1 MLVLGIETS
10 TPVCGIALVENDTV
24 CAHYTLDLG
33 VHHSKHL
40 FPMIERVLSDRGIG
54 VRDLDGVSVA
64 SGPGSFTGLRI
75 GMASAKSLCLAT
87 DLPLVGVS
95 TLAGMAF
102 VQAGEG
108 LPVCAMLDARR
119 DQVYMGVYDYV
130 DGEFVATVEDCAVG
144 ITDALEKLSGSILLV
159 GDGVWAHREK
169 IQTHL
174 GCEGYVVPAS
184 IGHPQ
189 ASGIALLGAKRLALG
204 EKVDLESFEPQYLRT
219 SQAEQVRA
227 ARLAKESEA

>member
-10 TPVCGIALVENDTV
+10 TPVCGIALVENDVV
-24 CAHYTLDLG
+24 CAHYTLDMG

-40 FPMIERVLSDRGIG
+40 FPMIERVLSDRGVG
-54 VRDLDGVSVA
+54 LADLDGVAVA

-75 GMASAKSLCLAT
+75 GMASAKSLCFAT
-87 DLPLVGVS
+87 DLPLIGVS

-108 LPVCAMLDARR
+108 VPVCAMLDARR
-119 DQVYMGVYDYV
+119 DQVYMGVYELV
-130 DGEFVATVEDCAVG
+130 GEDFVAKVDDCAVG
-144 ITDALEKLSGSILLV
+144 IADALPYLAGPVLLV
-159 GDGVWAHREK
+159 GDGVWAHRDK
-169 IQTHL
+169 IQSHL
-174 GCEGYVVPAS
+174 GGEAYVIPAS

-189 ASGIALLGAKRLALG
+189 ASGIGLLGAKRLAVG
-204 EKVDLESFEPQYLRT
+204 EKVDLDSFEPQYLRT

-227 ARLAKESEA
+227 ARLAKETEA